1 MMQINSSFDLI
12 ATAGSI
18 YYRWGEVDSRAQT
31 RDPAST
37 LGSPHLPSGLPLP
50 SENVYLYTCQEPFLT
65 ACSRNADLHHPAF
78 AFVTRDFT
86 VLTWFHLCLS
96 KVVLGGSD
104 SGTFVAFTGQSVEK
118 VNI

>member
-1 MMQINSSFDLI
+1 MQQRAVSN
-12 ATAGSI
+12 TG
-18 YYRWGEVDSRAQT
+18 GETLVAEHKPEMQPALRA
-31 RDPAST
+31 
-37 LGSPHLPSGLPLP
+37 SPHLPSGLPLS

-78 AFVTRDFT
+78 AFVTRDFA
-86 VLTWFHLCLS
+86 VLTWFHLCLT